1 MGGIAGESP
10 QAGDAAIDAVE
21 HLIEDVD
28 EALDLGIGGGMLF
41 EPVAELIGSDF
52 ACDLDQVGQGLD
64 RAAGHQ

>member
-10 QAGDAAIDAVE
+10 QAGDAAIDTVE

-28 EALDLGIGGGMLF
+28 EALDLGIGCAMLF

-52 ACDLDQVGQGLD
+52 ACNL
-64 RAAGHQ
+64 HEI